1 MTKKRNLSTVKTVAT
16 AMTVLFAMLT
26 ALPALPQEVSSVD
39 VVLEQM
45 AGAYQTLETLSA
57 RLQQVKSYPQ
67 LGLTDPPETGLL
79 YLKRKGGGDL
89 LVRLEIREP
98 EKRIV
103 TVKDDG
109 RYMLYQPKIKQA
121 IEGRLAPSAGSGS
134 GTSFVSYFLGDLTAA
149 KKDYDISFVGEEA
162 IGAHRTIHLQL
173 DAKPDG
179 EGYYPRIDLW
189 VDTELWMPVQQEF
202 VEPNRSVTR
211 IQFEGIQINREIK
224 DSLFTVELPPDVE
237 RVRG

>member
-1 MTKKRNLSTVKTVAT
+1 MATV
-16 AMTVLFAMLT
+16 MTVLIVMLT
-26 ALPALPQEVSSVD
+26 ALPASPQDVSSVD
-39 VVLEQM
+39 VVLERM
-45 AGAYQTLETLSA
+45 AGAYQSLETLGA
-57 RLQQVKSYPQ
+57 ELQQIKSYPQ
-67 LGLTDPPETGLL
+67 LGLTDPPEIGLV
-79 YLKRKGGGDL
+79 YLKRKAGGDL

-103 TVKDDG
+103 TVKDG
-109 RYMLYQPKIKQA
+109 GHYMLYQPKIKQA
-121 IEGRLAPSAGSGS
+121 IEGRVAPSAGSGS

-149 KKDYDISFVGEEA
+149 KKDYDISSLGEES

-173 DAKPDG
+173 NAKPG
-179 EGYYPRIDLW
+179 GKGYYPRIDLW
-189 VDTELWMPVQQEF
+189 VDTELWVPVQQEF

-224 DSLFTVELPPDVE
+224 DSLFTVKLPPDVE

>member
-1 MTKKRNLSTVKTVAT
+1 MTDQRKLRRLKEMTA
-16 AMTVLFAMLT
+16 AMTVLFVMLT
-26 ALPALPQEVSSVD
+26 AWPASPQEGPSVD
-39 VVLEQM
+39 VVLERM
-45 AGAYQTLETLSA
+45 AGAYQTLETLGA
-57 RLQQVKSYPQ
+57 ELKQIKSYPQ

-79 YLKRKGGGDL
+79 YLKRKGGQGL

-121 IEGRLAPSAGSGS
+121 IEGRIAPSAGSGS

-149 KKDYDISFVGEEA
+149 KKDYDISSLGDEP
-162 IGAHRTIHLQL
+162 IGTHRTVHLQL
-173 DAKPDG
+173 IAKPG
-179 EGYYPRIDLW
+179 SQGYYPRIDLW
-189 VDTELWMPVQQEF
+189 VDQELWVPVQQEF

-211 IQFEGIQINREIK
+211 IQFEGIQINGEIK
-224 DSLFTVELPPDVE
+224 DSLFTIKLPPDVE